1 MPQNSPDYYAIL
13 GVFRD
18 ASQEEIKR
26 SYFEAAQRLHPDKN
40 VAAGETELFLEIQQ
54 AYEVLSNPKRRNLY
68 DATLPPEIDV
78 NSAVKYETLFSRSNL
93 VKLGEPQLIY
103 MLLDVSQREDKEAL
117 PSPPLNICLVLDR
130 STSMQGDKMDMVKAT
145 AIQLLR
151 SLRAEDVFSVVA
163 FSDYAEV
170 VVPAAFNSDKKK
182 QESRI
187 QMMQTSGATEIYNG
201 LKAGLQEVRRTVDP
215 SRVNHIILLTDGQT
229 YGDEQACLELAEQA
243 AAQNIG
249 ISGMGIGSEWN
260 DIFLDALASKT
271 GGSSAYISTP
281 KDIQRLLVEKFNALI
296 STYADDVILEFQE
309 QEDVKINYAFRLQP
323 DGSAIEIGPQMRLGP
338 ILRDTSLQ
346 VLFEFLV
353 SPSALTEDVA
363 TLLNGSLKIS
373 VTARPTPVPPIRFN
387 LKREVR
393 SDPSAE
399 PPPTRILSALSRLS
413 LYRMQERAHIAADAG
428 QFDEAARHLQYL
440 ATHLLSKGE
449 HDLAKTALF
458 ESNNLEKM
466 HAWSASG
473 NKDVKYSTRALLL
486 GGVKEK
492 DKK

>member
-1 MPQNSPDYYAIL
+1 MSPNSPDYYASL

-26 SYFEAAQRLHPDKN
+26 AYFEAAQRLHPDKN

-78 NSAVKYETLFSRSNL
+78 NSVVKYETLFSRANL
-93 VKLGEPQLIY
+93 VKLSEPQLIY
-103 MLLDVSQREDKEAL
+103 MLLEVSPREENESL

-170 VVPAAFNSDKKK
+170 IIPAAFSSDKKK
-182 QESRI
+182 QEGRI
-187 QMMQTSGATEIYNG
+187 QMMQTTGATEIYNG

-229 YGDEQACLELAEQA
+229 YGDEQACLELAEEA
-243 AAQNIG
+243 AAKNIG
-249 ISGMGIGSEWN
+249 ISGLGIGSEWN

-271 GGSSAYISTP
+271 GGSSAYISQP
-281 KDIQRLLVEKFNALI
+281 KDIQRLLVEKFNALV
-296 STYADDVILEFQE
+296 STYADDVILEFQA
-309 QEDVKINYAFRLQP
+309 QKDVKINYVFRLQP
-323 DGSAIEIGPQMRLGP
+323 DGTSIEVGPQMRLGP
-338 ILRDTSLQ
+338 ILRDTPLH

-353 SPSALTEDVA
+353 DPSALNEDVL
-363 TLLNGSLKIS
+363 TLLNGSLKVS
-373 VTARPTPVPPIRFN
+373 VTARPTPVPPIRLN
-387 LKREVR
+387 LKREVL
-393 SDPSAE
+393 SVPSPE
-399 PPPTRILSALSRLS
+399 LPPTRILSALSRLT
-413 LYRMQERAHIAADAG
+413 LYRMQERARTAADAG
-428 QFDEAARHLQYL
+428 QFDAAARHLKNL

-449 HDLAKTALF
+449 HALAKTALF
-458 ESNNLEKM
+458 ESDNLEKM

-473 NKDVKYSTRALLL
+473 NKDVKYKTRALLL

-492 DKK
+492 EK

>member
-1 MPQNSPDYYAIL
+1 MPQKSPDYYAIL

-68 DATLPPEIDV
+68 DATLPPDINV
-78 NSAVKYETLFSRSNL
+78 NSVVKHEILYSRPTL
-93 VKLGEPQLIY
+93 VKLDEPQLIY
-103 MLLDVSQREDKEAL
+103 MLLEVSPREEKESL

-151 SLRAEDVFSVVA
+151 SLRAEDVFSLVA

-170 VVPAAFNSDKKK
+170 IIPAAFNSDKKK
-182 QESRI
+182 QESQI

-201 LKAGLQEVRRTVDP
+201 LQAGLQEVRRTVDP

-281 KDIQRLLVEKFNALI
+281 KDIQRLLVEKFNALV

-309 QEDVKINYAFRLQP
+309 QEDIKVKYAFRLQP
-323 DGSAIEIGPQMRLGP
+323 DGSSIEIGSQMRLGP
-338 ILRDTSLQ
+338 ILRDASLQ
-346 VLFEFLV
+346 VLFELLV
-353 SPSALTEDVA
+353 NPSALMDDVT

-373 VTARPTPVPPIRFN
+373 VTGRPTPVPPIRLS
-387 LKREVR
+387 LKREVKP
-393 SDPSAE
+393 DPSAE

-413 LYRMQERAHIAADAG
+413 LYRMQERARVAADAG
-428 QFDEAARHLQYL
+428 QFDEAAHQLQYL

-449 HDLAKTALF
+449 NDLAKTALF
-458 ESNNLEKM
+458 ESNHLEKM

-492 DKK
+492 EKK

>member
-1 MPQNSPDYYAIL
+1 MPSNSPDYYAIL

-40 VAAGETELFLEIQQ
+40 IAAGETELFLEIQQ
-54 AYEVLSNPKRRNLY
+54 AYEVLSNPRRRNLY
-68 DATLPPEIDV
+68 DATLPPEINA
-78 NSAVKYETLFSRSNL
+78 NSVVKHEALFSRPNL
-93 VKLGEPQLIY
+93 VKLGESQLIY
-103 MLLDVSQREDKEAL
+103 MLLEVSPREEKESL

-151 SLRAEDVFSVVA
+151 SLRAEDVFSVIA
-163 FSDYAEV
+163 FSDSAEV
-170 VVPAAFNSDKKK
+170 IIPAAFSLDKKK
-182 QESRI
+182 QEGRI

-229 YGDEQACLELAEQA
+229 YGDEQACLELAEEA

-249 ISGMGIGSEWN
+249 ISGMGIGNEWN

-271 GGSSAYISTP
+271 GGSSAYISKP
-281 KDIQRLLVEKFNALI
+281 KDIQRLLVDKFNALI
-296 STYADDVILEFQE
+296 STYADDVVLEFQE
-309 QEDVKINYAFRLQP
+309 QEYVKINYVFRLQP
-323 DGSAIEIGPQMRLGP
+323 DGSAIAVEPKIRLGP
-338 ILRDTSLQ
+338 ILRETSLQ
-346 VLFEFLV
+346 ALFEFV
-353 SPSALTEDVA
+353 VAPSALAEDVL

-373 VTARPTPVPPIRFN
+373 ITARPTPIPPIRLNFM
-387 LKREVR
+387 REVR
-393 SDPSAE
+393 SNPSAE
-399 PPPTRILSALSRLS
+399 PPPARILSALSRLT
-413 LYRMQERAHIAADAG
+413 LYRMQERARAAADAG
-428 QFDEAARHLQYL
+428 QFDAAARHLQNL

-449 HDLAKTALF
+449 YTLAKTALF
-458 ESNNLEKM
+458 EADNLEKM

-492 DKK
+492 